1 MQKREFLKITG
12 LSIAGM
18 ALANNLFAD
27 NLAHNLGNSLSAE
40 HSANAASSLAPNATP
55 FELPKLNYAFDAL
68 EPHID
73 KQTMEIHFSK
83 HHQSYVTNLNKAL
96 ENDALKDKTLLE
108 ILGKVTAKQAAIR
121 NNAGGHYNHTL
132 YWEILSPN
140 PQNMPTGALFEAIK
154 TQFGSVDAL
163 KEQLSKAG
171 MERFGSGWAWLCM
184 DKKKKL
190 CVCSTPN
197 QDNPLMKK
205 LVKQQGTPL
214 IGIDVWEHAY
224 YLKHQNKRAEYLKNF
239 FNVLD
244 WAKVE
249 KKFGA

>member
-12 LSIAGM
+12 LSLAAV
-18 ALANNLFAD
+18 ALSNTLFASD
-27 NLAHNLGNSLSAE
+27 FSSENPTNMPNI
-40 HSANAASSLAPNATP
+40 ANGAP

-83 HHQSYVTNLNKAL
+83 HHQAYVNNLNKGL
-96 ENDALKDKTLLE
+96 EISSLKDKSLIE
-108 ILGKVTAKQAAIR
+108 ILQKVTAKEAAIR

-132 YWEILSPN
+132 YWEILSPT
-140 PQNMPTGALFEAIK
+140 PQNAPTGALLEAIK
-154 TQFGSVDAL
+154 AQFGSVEAL

-171 MERFGSGWAWLCM
+171 MERFGSGWSWLCM

-190 CVCSTPN
+190 FVSSTPN

-224 YLKHQNKRAEYLKNF
+224 YLKHQNKRADYLKSF

-249 KKFGA
+249 KKFGGM

>member
-18 ALANNLFAD
+18 ALANSLFAD
-27 NLAHNLGNSLSAE
+27 NLNDNFSAE
-40 HSANAASSLAPNATP
+40 NITNIAPSVAP

-96 ENDALKDKTLLE
+96 ENDVLKDKTLLE

-132 YWEILSPN
+132 YWETLSPN
-140 PQNMPTGALFEAIK
+140 AQNMPTGALLETIK
-154 TQFGSVDAL
+154 AQFGTVDAL

-190 CVCSTPN
+190 FVSSTPN

-249 KKFGA
+249 KKFAGM

>member
-12 LSIAGM
+12 LSIAAV
-18 ALANNLFAD
+18 ALTNNLFAD
-27 NLAHNLGNSLSAE
+27 SFSTNSVVPSIM
-40 HSANAASSLAPNATP
+40 PNVAP

-68 EPHID
+68 EPYID

-83 HHQSYVTNLNKAL
+83 HHQAYVTNLNKAL
-96 ENDALKDKTLLE
+96 ENNTLTSKFKDKTLIE
-108 ILGKVTAKQAAIR
+108 ILQKVTEKEAVIR

-132 YWEILSPN
+132 YWEVLSEK
-140 PQNMPTGALFEAIK
+140 PQTMPTGALLEAIK

-171 MERFGSGWAWLCM
+171 MERFGSGWSWLCM
-184 DKKKKL
+184 DRKKKL
-190 CVCSTPN
+190 FVCSTPN
-197 QDNPLMKK
+197 QDNPLMTK
-205 LVKQQGTPL
+205 LVKQQGKPL

-224 YLKHQNKRAEYLKNF
+224 YLKYQNKRAEYLKNF

-249 KKFGA
+249 KKFLEL